1 MRKSIITLAI
11 AALVACAGLAGC
23 GAKTAEQKITNQVAQ
38 LHALTADE
46 RSRAETNAK
55 KFYEKQWITAANERG
70 QFNECRPSDSNFNGL
85 VTCFGFIPKPG
96 GGYNEAK
103 RYCGYTPE
111 LTGCSDE
118 DTVK

>member
-1 MRKSIITLAI
+1 MRKSLILCI
-11 AALVACAGLAGC
+11 AAFACAGLSAC
-23 GAKTAEQKITNQVAQ
+23 GAKTAEQKVATQ
-38 LHALTADE
+38 MDSVHALTADE

-55 KFYEKQWITAANERG
+55 KFFEKQWITAANERG

-103 RYCGYTPE
+103 RYCGYNPE